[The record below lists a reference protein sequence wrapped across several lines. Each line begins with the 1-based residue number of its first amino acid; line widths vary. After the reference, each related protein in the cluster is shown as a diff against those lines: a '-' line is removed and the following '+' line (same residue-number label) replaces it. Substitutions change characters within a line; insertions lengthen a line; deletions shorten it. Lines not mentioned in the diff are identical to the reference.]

1 MSTGDASK
9 RITGAHGTKRGRNAA
24 DASAW
29 PSRLAATALRRA
41 PYATLYQD
49 LLDALL
55 GGYCSPGSV
64 TVEVGAGAGQL
75 RTWLDATRAPGWLHT
90 EPDDGALQELRRRFP
105 EARTA
110 RAFAESL
117 PVAAKSVDTSVGL
130 CVLDVVANLEKVARE
145 QLRVLKPGGHFLH
158 LLDMTTALER
168 PFADLCMTGLLA
180 LPNLL
185 SDPTEQRWPADLL
198 LTPWRPFQR
207 LLERMLHLGHPCAS
221 LFQEAFA
228 PFFSQPFDD
237 VAAARAFLAVSA
249 SPELRARLL
258 AFMIDAERMARELGL
273 GHMQALPVSSARH
286 LATRLERTFERVG
299 LDVVRS
305 EIVTRALVHERP
317 PGDPYVYRGNCVG
330 HERLGTE
337 LPPSLLCP
345 DARRP
350 AAGQQ
355 RLEIGVF
362 VFVAKKPLTGPRKKP
377 LNPA

>member
-1 MSTGDASK
+1 V
-9 RITGAHGTKRGRNAA
+9 
-24 DASAW
+24 
-29 PSRLAATALRRA
+29 RLAATGRRRE
-41 PYATLYQD
+41 PYARLYEE
-49 LLDALL
+49 LLAALL
-55 GGYCSPGSV
+55 AAHSPPDAAI
-64 TVEVGAGAGQL
+64 VEVGAGAGQL
-75 RTWLDATRAPGWLHT
+75 RTWLDATRADAWLHT
-90 EPDDGALQELRRRFP
+90 EPDDRALQELRRRFP

-110 RAFAESL
+110 CASAESL
-117 PVAAKSVDTSVGL
+117 PVAPKSVDTTVGL
-130 CVLDVVANLEKVARE
+130 CVLDVVADLEKVARE

-258 AFMIDAERMARELGL
+258 AFMIDAERMARGLGL
-273 GHMQALPVSSARH
+273 GHMQAVPVSSARH
-286 LATRLERTFERVG
+286 LATRLEKAFERVG

-305 EIVTRALVHERP
+305 EIVTRALVRERP

-345 DARRP
+345 SAPRP
-350 AAGQQ
+350 GPGQQ
-355 RLEIGVF
+355 LLELGVF
-362 VFVAKKPLTGPRKKP
+362 VFVARKPLIVPTKKPI
-377 LNPA
+377 NPA